1 MRPITSEPR
10 VTSKPQVT
18 SEPYT
23 HHPEISQVLS
33 DDDDDD
39 DYDVED
45 DNDDEVALNFSDS
58 ISQRTQSRGKGEQ
71 RDESERLQ
79 DDLDLTDLKTEKKES
94 PKQKT
99 SLVNPTIEDA
109 DLIGGVLPSEIT
121 PQKVAPQN
129 VQAPP
134 VTAQRDMELEENTPV
149 EAATQG
155 EVDEDL
161 PVSKSMSGDSTP
173 EVDGHKEIDQVNTIT
188 EEEGIQFSRFKCKR
202 TVKSD
207 DNRIALVYSKDK
219 GMERSGPNRQNV
231 KDTNREVKREN
242 HPDSDEETTSNVRFV
257 PMSSAGASQSYNSST
272 QKGSDYQNF
281 QNSDLLSTQGGSLKS
296 SLKPS

>member
-33 DDDDDD
+33 DDDDD

-71 RDESERLQ
+71 RDESERQQ
-79 DDLDLTDLKTEKKES
+79 DGLDLTDLKTEKKES

-109 DLIGGVLPSEIT
+109 DLMGGVLPSEMT

-134 VTAQRDMELEENTPV
+134 VMAQRDMEQQDNTPV

-188 EEEGIQFSRFKCKR
+188 EEEGIQFSRLKCKR

-219 GMERSGPNRQNV
+219 GMERSEPNRQNV
-231 KDTNREVKREN
+231 KDSNWEVKREN

-257 PMSSAGASQSYNSST
+257 PMSSAGASQSFNSST
-272 QKGSDYQNF
+272 QKSSDYQNF
-281 QNSDLLSTQGGSLKS
+281 QNSNLLSMQGGSLKS